1 MLKGVSRIRNEALA
15 KAFFYMN
22 LIEGWG
28 SGIHKIN
35 EALKEAGLKEMEIT
49 GGDIFLR
56 FTIYRN
62 QDYNSTNNGT
72 VNGENGTV
80 NGENGTVNSE
90 NGTVNSE
97 NGTVNSENGT
107 VNGENGTVNTDLL
120 SNKETL
126 VIMQLHKNE
135 NITAQ
140 QLTQT
145 TKIALRTV
153 KRILVKLSEKGFI
166 RRVGSDKSGHW
177 EIIRH

>member
-1 MLKGVSRIRNEALA
+1 
-15 KAFFYMN
+15 MN

-62 QDYNSTNNGT
+62 QNYNSTNNGT

-80 NGENGTVNSE
+80 NG
-90 NGTVNSE
+90 
-97 NGTVNSENGT
+97 ENGT

>member
-56 FTIYRN
+56 FTIYRDQN
-62 QDYNSTNNGT
+62 YNSTNYGT

-80 NGENGTVNSE
+80 NG
-90 NGTVNSE
+90 
-97 NGTVNSENGT
+97 ENGT

-135 NITAQ
+135 KITAQ

>member
-80 NGENGTVNSE
+80 NGENGTVN
-90 NGTVNSE
+90 G
-97 NGTVNSENGT
+97 ENGT

-135 NITAQ
+135 KITAQ

>member
-1 MLKGVSRIRNEALA
+1 
-15 KAFFYMN
+15 MN

-80 NGENGTVNSE
+80 NGENGTVN
-90 NGTVNSE
+90 TA
-97 NGTVNSENGT
+97 
-107 VNGENGTVNTDLL
+107 LL

>member
-80 NGENGTVNSE
+80 NTA
-90 NGTVNSE
+90 
-97 NGTVNSENGT
+97 
-107 VNGENGTVNTDLL
+107 LL